1 MIKKA
6 YRATED
12 DLAKVQVEIF
22 NKVQLSGEGSLAER
36 EEFLAALEQVVIE
49 ASAGPYVPG
58 PDGFLFPSTWEPPH
72 KPLRDFAKKFPK
84 AKLTLISDAFHSGYW
99 IGRAVYEGGKTVSE
113 DTLTFNDGAAFEAL
127 FKEIHGKTSAE
138 WRKANEGKVGPV
150 RGGFAWGS
158 VEGFDP
164 EKSELGKAEGQL

>member
-6 YRATED
+6 YRATAE

-22 NKVQLSGEGSLAER
+22 NKVQLTCAGASCER
-36 EEFLAALEQVVIE
+36 EELLSALEQVILEV
-49 ASAGPYVPG
+49 SAGPYAPTS
-58 PDGFLFPSTWEPPH
+58 DGFLFPTTWEPPF
-72 KPLRDFAKKFPK
+72 KAFRDFAKKFPT
-84 AKLTLISDAFHSGYW
+84 AKLVLTSDSFAAGYW
-99 IGRAVYEGGKTVSE
+99 IGRAVYEDGKAVSE

-138 WRKANEGKVGPV
+138 WRKENAGKVGPV

-158 VEGFDP
+158 VEGFDAS
-164 EKSELGKAEGQL
+164 KSELGKAEGQL

>member
-22 NKVQLSGEGSLAER
+22 NKVQLVCAPGER
-36 EEFLAALEQVVIE
+36 EELLSALEQVVIE
-49 ASAGPYVPG
+49 TSAGPYVPG
-58 PDGFLFPSTWEPPH
+58 PDGFLFPTSWEPPH
-72 KPLRDFAKKFPK
+72 KPLRDFAKKFPS
-84 AKLTLISDAFHSGYW
+84 AKLTLTSDAFHSGYW
-99 IGRAVYEGGKTVSE
+99 IGRAVYEGGKTVTE
-113 DTLTFNDGAAFEAL
+113 DTLTFNDGVAFETL

-164 EKSELGKAEGQL
+164 NKSELGKAEGQL